1 MSNKSY
7 RIFNLLRIL
16 FLSVPLGYVT
26 EKLNFPVEQFKK
38 SDVFTDNA
46 GRKFPILVFVEVPV
60 DVSPFGELNGL
71 IVFVEVA
78 LCLFNA
84 LKEDDLEAGYAE
96 EGHRDANF

>member
-7 RIFNLLRIL
+7 RVFNLLWIL
-16 FLSVPLGYVT
+16 FLSVSLSYMT
-26 EKLNFPVEQFKK
+26 EKLDFPVEEFKK
-38 SDVFTDNA
+38 SNVFTDNA
-46 GRKFPILVFVEVPV
+46 GSKFPVLVFVDVPV

-84 LKEDDLEAGYAE
+84 LKEDDLEAGDAE